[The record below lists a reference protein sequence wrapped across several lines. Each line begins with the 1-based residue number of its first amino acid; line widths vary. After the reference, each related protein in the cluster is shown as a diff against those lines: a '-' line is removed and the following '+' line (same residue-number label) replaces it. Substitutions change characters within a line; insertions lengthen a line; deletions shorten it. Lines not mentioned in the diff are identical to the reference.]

1 MVANLQNNDDTEVKR
16 LERNYNLPPSLSCL
30 IIASALFLS
39 ADAFGVS
46 ATVRGKAELL
56 GAVAKASDGN
66 GLLVQDL
73 DILRNILYSGVWTRY
88 QMAQQKNEE
97 EDICTEIR
105 ELLSLRARSPTSA
118 TMELQTQ

>member
-1 MVANLQNNDDTEVKR
+1 MIVA
-16 LERNYNLPPSLSCL
+16 
-30 IIASALFLS
+30 AALFLS

-73 DILRNILYSGVWTRY
+73 DIVFAADCAPIEIG
-88 QMAQQKNEE
+88 EG
-97 EDICTEIR
+97 DI
-105 ELLSLRARSPTSA
+105 
-118 TMELQTQ
+118 